1 MKAIAILG
9 DAREGRVRRRGSDD
23 FRGDGFGGFNAT
35 IDATVWIP
43 ELRAES

>member
-1 MKAIAILG
+1 MKAIAIFKN
-9 DAREGRVRRRGSDD
+9 AREGRVRRRSSDD
-23 FRGDGFGGFNAT
+23 FRGDEFGGFNAT